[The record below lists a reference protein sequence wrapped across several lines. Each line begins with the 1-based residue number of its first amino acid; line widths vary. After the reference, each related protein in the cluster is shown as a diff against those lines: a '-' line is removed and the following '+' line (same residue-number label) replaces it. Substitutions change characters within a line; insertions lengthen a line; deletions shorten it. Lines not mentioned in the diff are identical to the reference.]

1 MYLTE
6 AAVLFPQYLPR
17 IARLSPTRYRP
28 TPRPAQLCPECA
40 GPLARASGCV
50 TCPACGWGKCG

>member
-1 MYLTE
+1 ME

-28 TPRPAQLCPECA
+28 TPGPRSSAPSVPARWPALR
-40 GPLARASGCV
+40 LA
-50 TCPACGWGKCG
+50 